1 MLTLEELHAEQH
13 ATLLLLRGGNVVRI
27 KNAIIQLGIVQEYK
41 EHHPASWKKKKK
53 KVTKSLVIKYREIK
67 KQ

>member
-41 EHHPASWKKKKK
+41 EHHPASWKKKKVIK
-53 KVTKSLVIKYREIK
+53 YLVIKYREIK

>member
-41 EHHPASWKKKKK
+41 EHHPASWEKKK